1 MQAGHLAFSAPG
13 ETSVTLMLT
22 HPACDVC
29 IRLTCQLAGGE
40 IARSC
45 VCCQPYRQSCW
56 YWFLL
61 ARLFINVRWKPDN
74 AVTII
79 TINTIANITSGRLK
93 PC

>member
-1 MQAGHLAFSAPG
+1 VAKSRAVAFAASHA
-13 ETSVTLMLT
+13 
-22 HPACDVC
+22 
-29 IRLTCQLAGGE
+29 
-40 IARSC
+40 
-45 VCCQPYRQSCW
+45 RQSCW

>member
-1 MQAGHLAFSAPG
+1 MLPEHPG
-13 ETSVTLMLT
+13 GLNFAYNTELVRF
-22 HPACDVC
+22 D
-29 IRLTCQLAGGE
+29 
-40 IARSC
+40 RS
-45 VCCQPYRQSCW
+45 
-56 YWFLL
+56 L

>member
-1 MQAGHLAFSAPG
+1 
-13 ETSVTLMLT
+13 MLT

-45 VCCQPYRQSCW
+45 VCCQPCRQSCW